1 MKTIVCGLW
10 KEPEHDYI
18 GDIISWLLKI
28 SRQACK
34 GDFPFLS
41 STKGFVYERSELNG
55 TNKRKNN
62 DTV

>member
-28 SRQACK
+28 SVKLAK
-34 GDFPFLS
+34 VISLS
-41 STKGFVYERSELNG
+41 FQVQKDLYKEGVN
-55 TNKRKNN
+55 
-62 DTV
+62 